1 MHPITRTHTCLPI
14 TDKLFKANTESFKS
28 NQRKKDTLSQKHSKT
43 DNWLNR
49 NDGCKNMMLITKLE
63 FHNQK
68 KGNLKTKMSLKIH
81 FKKSDMPL
89 KISLNGVL

>member
-43 DNWLNR
+43 DN
-49 NDGCKNMMLITKLE
+49 
-63 FHNQK
+63 
-68 KGNLKTKMSLKIH
+68 
-81 FKKSDMPL
+81 
-89 KISLNGVL
+89 